1 MSSLGD
7 AERETDS
14 RLVRRA
20 RAGDKGAFASLAER
34 HRRVLVAACRS
45 VSGDHEVAQDLAQE
59 AILQA
64 MLNLDRLR
72 DRRRFRSWL
81 IAIGLHTWRRW
92 QRQTGRLRSSE
103 VLPLQASDLSAGPDE
118 VASERELADRI
129 RAAVADLPAGQ
140 RNAVLAFYLAGLT
153 YQETADLL
161 GVQLGAVKT
170 RLHKAREA
178 LKGKLYEVWRE
189 EHMVTGTNGKLVDVE
204 VAAVRRRK
212 PDPDRPSYHMVVLSE
227 AKGDRSLAIWVGPAE
242 GTAIAIHAEKLETER
257 PLTFGFISQLL
268 SAADAG
274 VKEVQINKLVG
285 DTFYSRVILK
295 RRTGERAVDARPSD
309 AIALALT
316 VGAPIRVEAGIF
328 EAAESNRS
336 ERGFQEDAWHG
347 EGSLGTKE
355 IIEEVK
361 AMWARRREE
370 PEGSVSPLPPRSA

>member
-1 MSSLGD
+1 VSRHPNLKRGKTD
-7 AERETDS
+7 A
-14 RLVRRA
+14 RLVTLVTEA
-20 RAGDKGAFASLAER
+20 RAGDKGAFASLVER
-34 HRRVLVAACRS
+34 HRPALVAACRS
-45 VSGDHEVAQDLAQE
+45 VAGDQEVAQDLAQE

-72 DRRRFRSWL
+72 DPRRFRSWL

-103 VLPLQASDLSAGPDE
+103 FLRPEISDLSTVPDE
-118 VASERELADRI
+118 VASERELADRV
-129 RAAVADLPAGQ
+129 RAVVAALPAGQ
-140 RNAVLAFYLAGLT
+140 RNAVASFYLSGLT

-170 RLHKAREA
+170 RLHKARET
-178 LKGKLYEVWRE
+178 LKRELWPVWKE

-212 PDPDRPSYHMVVLSE
+212 PEPDRPSYHMVVLRE
-227 AKGDRSLAIWVGPAE
+227 VKGDRNLAIWVGPAE
-242 GTAIAIHAEKLETER
+242 GTAIAMHVEKLETER

-268 SAADAG
+268 SAVDAG

-309 AIALALT
+309 AIALALV

-328 EAAESNRS
+328 EAAETDRS
-336 ERGFQEDAWHG
+336 SRGFQEDAWHG
-347 EGSLGTKE
+347 EGSLGAKE

-361 AMWARRREE
+361 AMWALRREE
-370 PEGSVSPLPPRSA
+370 R